1 MFTFHFGTLRE
12 YKGLPLP
19 NMEFAENVLIAYR
32 ADPEFFERERGAKIH
47 FQLANLSSAIM
58 GIK

>member
-32 ADPEFFERERGAKIH
+32 ADPEFCEREKVGGGGA
-47 FQLANLSSAIM
+47 NV
-58 GIK
+58 G